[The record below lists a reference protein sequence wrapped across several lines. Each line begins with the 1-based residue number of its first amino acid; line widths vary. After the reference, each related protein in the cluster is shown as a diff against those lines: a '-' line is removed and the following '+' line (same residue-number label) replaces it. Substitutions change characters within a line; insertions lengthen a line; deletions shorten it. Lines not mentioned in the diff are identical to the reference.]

1 MHSPEDSPMTWIA
14 TADRWVGLKLAEVI
28 GRDLRSLYSEV
39 LHMPL
44 PEHLT
49 AIVERLEVHGRGD
62 RSP

>member
-1 MHSPEDSPMTWIA
+1 MTWIA

-44 PEHLT
+44 AEHLI
-49 AIVERLEVHGRGD
+49 AVIERLEKVHGRGD
-62 RSP
+62 HGR

>member
-1 MHSPEDSPMTWIA
+1 MHSPEDSHMTWIA

-44 PEHLT
+44 PEHLIPSLT
-49 AIVERLEVHGRGD
+49 D
-62 RSP
+62 RKRAFQYTS

>member
-1 MHSPEDSPMTWIA
+1 MTWIS

-44 PEHLT
+44 PENLT
-49 AIVERLEVHGRGD
+49 AIVERLEVNGRDAHGR
-62 RSP
+62 

>member
-1 MHSPEDSPMTWIA
+1 MHSPEDTAMTWIA
-14 TADRWVGLKLAEVI
+14 TTDRWVGLKLAEVI

-49 AIVERLEVHGRGD
+49 AIVEWLEVHGRGD
-62 RSP
+62 HGQ